1 MQGIS
6 GGRLDPRGPAS
17 LRSLAHEVAVLAL
30 EMGAQQAR
38 LTLELARAGKKISRE
53 GSSAWYRDEGGRDVL
68 EEVTVDLATQPCLR
82 KIGDGRSD
90 TKSENIVV
98 KGEIVSY

>member
-6 GGRLDPRGPAS
+6 EGKLDPRGPAW
-17 LRSLAHEVAVLAL
+17 LGSLARDTGMLAL
-30 EMGAQQAR
+30 EMGAQRAR
-38 LTLELARAGKKISRE
+38 LRLELARVGEKASGG
-53 GSSAWYRDEGGRDVL
+53 GSNAWYRDEGGLEVG

-90 TKSENIVV
+90 TRSENIIV